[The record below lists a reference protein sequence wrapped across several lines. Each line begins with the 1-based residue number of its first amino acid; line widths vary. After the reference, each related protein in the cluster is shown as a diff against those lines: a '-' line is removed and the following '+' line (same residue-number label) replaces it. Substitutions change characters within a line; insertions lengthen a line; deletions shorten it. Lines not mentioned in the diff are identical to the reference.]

1 MTTPIPDIPGM
12 SLADFEA
19 YASLVEKT
27 GYRYVKEG
35 KVRVSLDTKGLM
47 RVSPY
52 EAYYFVR
59 SRDEKKQ
66 AKQAKKKK

>member
-1 MTTPIPDIPGM
+1 MMTTPTPELPGLTL
-12 SLADFEA
+12 SDFEA

-35 KVRVSLDTKGLM
+35 KVRVYLDGKGLM

-66 AKQAKKKK
+66 AKKKK